1 MVLSALICNWLKLS
15 RRTSRKFGL
24 WFTKYCCLECPF
36 IVLFKN
42 VLQRINMVKN
52 IILQKCLDI
61 FDQIELK
68 ENKKRVCCLQAFK
81 FY

>member
-1 MVLSALICNWLKLS
+1 M
-15 RRTSRKFGL
+15 
-24 WFTKYCCLECPF
+24 
-36 IVLFKN
+36 VLFKN

-68 ENKKRVCCLQAFK
+68 ENKKGVVAYRHSDFIDYPA
-81 FY
+81 